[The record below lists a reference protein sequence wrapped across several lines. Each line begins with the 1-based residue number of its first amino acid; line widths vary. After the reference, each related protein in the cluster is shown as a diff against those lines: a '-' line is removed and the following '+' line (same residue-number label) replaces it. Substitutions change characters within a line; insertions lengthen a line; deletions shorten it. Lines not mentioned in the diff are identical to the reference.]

1 MDVMMIIAKLEITL
15 LFLFLWRAWQLGE
28 FN

>member
-1 MDVMMIIAKLEITL
+1 MIVAKFEITL

>member
-1 MDVMMIIAKLEITL
+1 MDMMMIVAKFEITL